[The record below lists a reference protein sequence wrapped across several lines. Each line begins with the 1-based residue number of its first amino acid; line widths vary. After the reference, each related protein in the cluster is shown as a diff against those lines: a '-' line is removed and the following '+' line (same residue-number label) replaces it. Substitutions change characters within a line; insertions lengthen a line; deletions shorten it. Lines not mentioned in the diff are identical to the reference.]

1 MQTRLLRE
9 LKEGKSALRYV
20 NVNPNL
26 MPVPTSSTHCSGL
39 IGGLVLGALTLAG
52 CANITGLLSA
62 PEVKPNADLQ
72 FERQPSGDYLLTV
85 NSAGQQP
92 IYLGTRTS
100 NIDWSEPYGQRQGKK
115 TFIKNPGPADRYFL
129 GMLASNGDTLIVSDK
144 RLPLSGSNNFRDIGG
159 IPTRDGRFV
168 RWGQIYRSD
177 RLSALTKE
185 DQAYLASLGLKTVID
200 FRSEAE
206 IAKDPDRLPEGAEY
220 LQAPIIFDVEDTT
233 QLRERIIGG
242 EISVDEASDILVE
255 GNRLFATDMASRF
268 QPFIDCVLENKG
280 PLVYHCTSGKDRTG
294 FATMLMLSALN
305 VGRDT
310 IVEDYLLSNYYRYE
324 MNSKRLNKLRYA
336 GIVKPRLDLGTLAPL
351 MIVDRRYI
359 NAAYDAIEEKY
370 GDVNAFLEAEYGLT
384 PEKRA
389 ELIDLYT
396 YGPAITIDGEFV
408 PDAEGD
414 LELPEDGE
422 MNKEVKAAPT
432 DTTTLESNTMPA
444 EVIEVKPTRTQE
456 TTTKVSSPNEPSAKK
471 AATIVT
477 TAPKEK
483 E

>member
-1 MQTRLLRE
+1 M
-9 LKEGKSALRYV
+9 
-20 NVNPNL
+20 
-26 MPVPTSSTHCSGL
+26 
-39 IGGLVLGALTLAG
+39 VLGLLTWSS
-52 CANITGLLSA
+52 CANINGLLNA

-85 NSAGQQP
+85 NNSGVQP
-92 IYLGTRTS
+92 IYLGTRAS

-115 TFIKNPGPADRYFL
+115 TLIKNPGPADRYFV
-129 GMLASNGDTLIVSDK
+129 GMLANNGDTLIVSDK

-200 FRSEAE
+200 FRSAAE
-206 IAKDPDRLPEGAEY
+206 IAKDPDRLPSGAEY
-220 LQAPIIFDVEDTT
+220 VQAPIIFDVEDTT

-242 EISVDEASDILVE
+242 EITVEEAGDVLVE

-294 FATMLMLSALN
+294 FATMLLLSALN

-310 IVEDYLLSNYYRYE
+310 IVEDYLLSNYYRYD

-370 GDVNAFLEAEYGLT
+370 GDVNTFLEAEYGLN

-396 YGPAITIDGEFV
+396 YGPAITIDGEYV

-414 LELPEDGE
+414 LELPEASE
-422 MNKEVKAAPT
+422 MDKEVKAAPT
-432 DTTTLESNTMPA
+432 DTTATDANTVPA
-444 EVIEVKPTRTQE
+444 EVTTVKPTAAKATE
-456 TTTKVSSPNEPSAKK
+456 TSEADAPGAPDAK
-471 AATIVT
+471 APTVVT
-477 TAPKEK
+477 TAPKED

>member
-1 MQTRLLRE
+1 M
-9 LKEGKSALRYV
+9 
-20 NVNPNL
+20 
-26 MPVPTSSTHCSGL
+26 
-39 IGGLVLGALTLAG
+39 LVAVTWSG

-72 FERQPSGDYLLTV
+72 FERQPSGDYLLSV
-85 NSAGQQP
+85 NAAGEQP
-92 IYLGTRTS
+92 IYLGTRAS
-100 NIDWSEPYGQRQGKK
+100 NIDWTEAYGQRKGK
-115 TFIKNPGPADRYFL
+115 TTLIKNPGPADRYFL
-129 GMLASNGDTLIVSDK
+129 GMIASNGDTLIVSDK

-185 DQAYLASLGLKTVID
+185 DQTYLASLGLKTVID
-200 FRSEAE
+200 FRSQAE
-206 IAKDPDRLPEGAEY
+206 VAKDPDRLPSGAEY
-220 LQAPIIFDVEDTT
+220 IKAPIIFDVEDTT
-233 QLRERIIGG
+233 QLRERIISGD
-242 EISVDEASDILVE
+242 ISVDEASDILVE

-310 IVEDYLLSNYYRYE
+310 IVEDYMLSNYYRYD

-336 GIVKPRLDLGTLAPL
+336 AIVKPRLDLGTLAPL
-351 MIVDRRYI
+351 MVVDRRYI
-359 NAAYDAIEEKY
+359 NAAYDAIEKKY
-370 GDVNAFLEAEYGLT
+370 GNVNAFLEAEYGLT
-384 PEKRA
+384 SEKRA

-396 YGPAITIDGEFV
+396 YGPAIVIDGEFV

-414 LELPEDGE
+414 LELPAEGE
-422 MNKEVKAAPT
+422 MDKEVKAVPS
-432 DTTTLESNTMPA
+432 DTTTIDAKTVPA
-444 EVIEVKPTRTQE
+444 EV
-456 TTTKVSSPNEPSAKK
+456 TTVTPSVAAKSTATP
-471 AATIVT
+471 AATAPTPGPETKGKNSTVVT
-477 TAPKEK
+477 TAPKE
-483 E
+483 EEE